1 LVFSSKYIE
10 YALPIL
16 FNISKIESFIKYYL
30 LIPITFP
37 IASHLMIN
45 NSIIYELQIYK
56 NYYDIILEFA
66 FLTLT
71 YFTYFSY
78 IADNKFVTKNMILTL
93 TR

>member
-1 LVFSSKYIE
+1 
-10 YALPIL
+10 
-16 FNISKIESFIKYYL
+16 
-30 LIPITFP
+30 
-37 IASHLMIN
+37 MIN